1 MMSAPTHTR
10 KAKRV
15 SPAEAISLIQPGD
28 HLVLAG
34 MAAEPRDLVKEMIRQ
49 QERLHDVTIYTSF
62 PVGDPLYGSRDGER
76 AFRIKT
82 FSVGSLRE
90 AIKRKQAC
98 YLPCHFSEIGKLF
111 QSRILPVDSVLV
123 QVSPPDNDG
132 FCSFGVSVE
141 YYPEVVSMAKLTIAE
156 VNPQMP
162 RTHGNSLIHE
172 TAFDFLVEAEHSLPE
187 YVVGPPSAVERAIAE
202 NCAMLIVDGSVLQ
215 FGPGRIQSA
224 ILLALFGKR
233 DLGIHSGLISDPVIE
248 LVERGS
254 LTGRSKTMD
263 KGKIVCTAA
272 IGTGRLYNFINEN
285 PIVEFQPASYTHN
298 ISVLGKLKAFISLN
312 VALEVDL
319 LGQVN
324 SETVNGTL
332 LNGVGGMMDFIRG
345 ARASEG
351 GKVVFCFASRAKEG
365 QPSRIVPNL
374 SPHSPVTV
382 TRADIDYLVSEYGIA
397 TLTGKTVRERAEAI
411 CEIAHPDFREELKR
425 HVEEL
430 SHC

>member
-1 MMSAPTHTR
+1 MRSVPTHTR

-15 SPAEAISLIQPGD
+15 SAAEAISLIQPGD

-34 MAAEPRDLVKEMIRQ
+34 MAAEPRDLVKELIRQ

-62 PVGDPLYGSRDGER
+62 PVEEPLYGSQDGEG

-90 AIKRKQAC
+90 AIRRKQAC

-111 QSRILPVDSVLV
+111 LTRTLPVDGVLV

-141 YYPEVVSMAKLTIAE
+141 YYPEVVSMARLTIAE
-156 VNPQMP
+156 VNPRMP
-162 RTHGNSLIHE
+162 RTHGNSWIHE
-172 TAFDFLVEAEHSLPE
+172 TAFDFLVEAEHLLPE
-187 YVVGPPSAVERAIAE
+187 YVVGPPSEVERGIAE
-202 NCAMLIVDGSVLQ
+202 NCATLVADGSVLQ

-233 DLGIHSGLISDPVIE
+233 DLGIHSGLISDPVVE
-248 LVERGS
+248 LVERGA
-254 LTGRSKTMD
+254 LTGRSKTLD

-272 IGTGRLYNFINEN
+272 IGTAKLYSFINEN

-298 ISVLGKLKAFISLN
+298 ISVLAKLKAFISLN

-345 ARASEG
+345 AKASEG

-365 QPSRIVPNL
+365 QGSRIVPSL
-374 SPHSPVTV
+374 SPRSPVTV
-382 TRADIDYLVSEYGIA
+382 TRADMDYLVSEYGVA
-397 TLTGKTVRERAEAI
+397 TLAGKTVKERAEAI

-430 SHC
+430 SYC